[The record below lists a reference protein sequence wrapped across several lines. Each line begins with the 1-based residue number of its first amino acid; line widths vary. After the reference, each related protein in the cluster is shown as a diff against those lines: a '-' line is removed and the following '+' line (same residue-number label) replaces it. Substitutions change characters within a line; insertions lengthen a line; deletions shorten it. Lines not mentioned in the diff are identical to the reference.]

1 MRSCYFPEYWRADPR
16 DPCPVRVR
24 TIRLTIGKRRLM
36 FLSVR
41 EDARDIDQDR
51 TVTSAA
57 RQSSSRASPQRHF
70 HLVGSSKKRGHV
82 LLRKPNKCAVA
93 PLSGV
98 EDCAHRERAHLF
110 WRITN
115 PAPRTVCSRS
125 CAKPLSIFGGIAG
138 GMAPDRCRPATRVH
152 LLLAGATDG
161 RLGPAAWA
169 RRKAGPAASLAA
181 DPAAAGTL
189 RDVVKEAQAA
199 GCSRFWSVISVV
211 VVALVAR
218 PGPPGR
224 SLCERRAQGSTAG

>member
-1 MRSCYFPEYWRADPR
+1 
-16 DPCPVRVR
+16 
-24 TIRLTIGKRRLM
+24 
-36 FLSVR
+36 
-41 EDARDIDQDR
+41 
-51 TVTSAA
+51 
-57 RQSSSRASPQRHF
+57 
-70 HLVGSSKKRGHV
+70 
-82 LLRKPNKCAVA
+82 
-93 PLSGV
+93 
-98 EDCAHRERAHLF
+98 
-110 WRITN
+110 
-115 PAPRTVCSRS
+115 
-125 CAKPLSIFGGIAG
+125 
-138 GMAPDRCRPATRVH
+138 MAPDRCRPATRVH

-211 VVALVAR
+211 VVALVAS